1 MLIYIAYLMVL
12 LMNEFEKMNNLL
24 DFYETLLT
32 TKQLEIMN
40 YYYRENYS
48 LNEIAEILA
57 VSKAAVA
64 DSLKRSQ
71 KIIIELEKK
80 LQLYHKFK
88 KRQEIYETLK
98 QFSEH
103 QELIYKL
110 EEID

>member
-32 TKQLEIMN
+32 TKQAEIMN

-48 LNEIAEILA
+48 LNEIAEIFNI
-57 VSKAAVA
+57 SKAAVA

-71 KIIIELEKK
+71 KIIVEFEEK
-80 LQLYHKFK
+80 LQLYLKFK
-88 KRQEIYETLK
+88 QRQVIYETLK
-98 QFSEH
+98 QSNEYR
-103 QELIYKL
+103 ELIYKL